1 MTLYRQLLI
10 FTLILFVVLFVG
22 VWIEKLQ
29 STRTFLVNQLESHAQ
44 DTATSLG
51 LSLSPAMAEN
61 DFSTIDTMLN
71 AVFDRGYYRV
81 IRLEDV
87 FGEVISDRVLEINID
102 EVPTW
107 FINMIPLET
116 PRAEALIMSGWSQA
130 GKLFVESHP
139 GYAYRTLWQAVVQ
152 ISIYFGVAGVFVLT
166 LGGFA
171 LKLLLKPLKRVE
183 QQAEAICRKE
193 YTVQEVLPKT
203 RELRQVV
210 VSMNRMTSRVKE
222 MFVEQ
227 AKTAERLR
235 KNAYSDQLTGLGNR
249 RFLTGQVESKLAAD
263 EEAKSGALFMLQVEG
278 LQKINEKDGFAAGD
292 SLLKKVATVI
302 QQQTKEI
309 SNVTLARL
317 TGGDFAMFFADISIA
332 EADEIATKLCDNVKK
347 LAADNVSYS
356 DNLAHI
362 GGVVYD
368 KAPKLGQLLSEADN
382 SLHAAHQLGPNK
394 WVINSL
400 ASSKDDAIKGK
411 TWWKETLDDVLEKG
425 DIILYGQPVV
435 SSKDRQDVLHQELL
449 SRIVLK
455 SGEIVS
461 AGIFVPLA
469 ERLNMISL
477 LDKVVLG
484 QILQQNSALG
494 IHKSIAVN
502 ISPSSLNDSEF
513 VDWLLGSLNNLTGKI
528 PHIIF
533 ELPEFGAVQY
543 LDAVKDFSTKAQA
556 LGHAIGLDHFG
567 QSFSNFG
574 YLKSLRPEYVK
585 IDRAF
590 TNELES
596 DQGDSCFFIGALA
609 GVAHSLDIHVIA
621 EGVEKEEQVELLL
634 DLNIDALQGYL
645 FGAPKQMSEE
655 T

>member
-10 FTLILFVVLFVG
+10 FTLILFAVLFVG

-61 DFSTIDTMLN
+61 DLSTVDTMMN

-87 FGEVISDRVLEINID
+87 YGEVMSDRVLEITID
-102 EVPTW
+102 EVPAW

-152 ISIYFGVAGVFVLT
+152 ISIYFAVAGVVVLT

-183 QQAEAICRKE
+183 QQAEAICRRE
-193 YTVQEVLPKT
+193 YTVQEELPKT

-210 VSMNRMTSRVKE
+210 VSMNRMTSKVKE

-249 RFLTGQVESKLAAD
+249 RYLTGQVESKLATD
-263 EEAKSGALFMLQVEG
+263 KEAKSGALFMLQVEG
-278 LQKINEKDGFAAGD
+278 LQKINDKDGFAAGD
-292 SLLKKVATVI
+292 ALLKKVANVI
-302 QQQTKEI
+302 LEQTKGV

-332 EADEIATKLCDNVKK
+332 DADDIATKLSDNVKK

-382 SLHAAHQLGPNK
+382 ALHAAQQLGPNK

-400 ASSKDDAIKGK
+400 ASSKDDAVKGK
-411 TWWKETLDDVLEKG
+411 MWWKETLDDVLEKG
-425 DIILYGQPVV
+425 EIILYGQPVV
-435 SSKDRQDVLHQELL
+435 SSKNRQEVLHQELL

-484 QILQQNSALG
+484 QIMQENSTLG
-494 IHKSIAVN
+494 NHKSIAVN
-502 ISPSSLNDSEF
+502 ISPSSLNDPEF
-513 VDWLLGSLNNLTGKI
+513 VEWLLGNLKKLSGNI

-543 LDAVKDFSTKAQA
+543 LDAVKDFSTKVQD

-596 DQGDSCFFIGALA
+596 DQGDSGFFIGALA

-645 FGAPKQMSEE
+645 FGAPKQMSE
-655 T
+655 